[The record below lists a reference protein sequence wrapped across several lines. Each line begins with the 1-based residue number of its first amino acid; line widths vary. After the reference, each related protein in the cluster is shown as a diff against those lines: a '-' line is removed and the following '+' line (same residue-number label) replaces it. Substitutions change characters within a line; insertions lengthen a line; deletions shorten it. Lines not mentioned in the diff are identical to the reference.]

1 MRDFERT
8 LKAFQTE
15 MECSVSSRALYETYV
30 YETYVMPYINE
41 VARKH
46 NLEIEHAKKA
56 EYHRGYVDGTN
67 QRKTETWQLD
77 HDRAEVLARLVN
89 SNLESGSAMRS
100 LCFVLG
106 VDWNSDNTTR
116 SLGKMK
122 ARLAYLL
129 GGAVEDSKL
138 QKSPNFANADTI
150 IELSDDYADLV
161 AERDSILDL
170 LKDAAKE
177 YKELLDKY
185 LSAPWE
191 TMQPMDDEHM
201 NKLGWMRALDRDGKP
216 ICMGD
221 VLQQV
226 CVKRPFDVY
235 RMSFRKG
242 YEPNVGDKNSFMV
255 KASMCTHVTKADP
268 IEQAIKDLTI
278 GSITEVEAIE
288 RIRGLVN
295 G

>member
-1 MRDFERT
+1 MKDFERT

-106 VDWNSDNTTR
+106 VDWSSDNTTR
-116 SLGKMK
+116 SLGEMK

-138 QKSPNFANADTI
+138 QKATNLEDGEDREDSNMTNSTDCGELEATIAELREKVKNQRKYLAENATQHNYAL
-150 IELSDDYADLV
+150 ELKLHK
-161 AERDSILDL
+161 AERDNRMYRAMLNDAATEYKKLKHDRDL
-170 LKDAAKE
+170 LMKTLKKVTYDARRLVE
-177 YKELLDKY
+177 HIFG
-185 LSAPWE
+185 
-191 TMQPMDDEHM
+191 DE
-201 NKLGWMRALDRDGKP
+201 
-216 ICMGD
+216 
-221 VLQQV
+221 
-226 CVKRPFDVY
+226 
-235 RMSFRKG
+235 S
-242 YEPNVGDKNSFMV
+242 
-255 KASMCTHVTKADP
+255 
-268 IEQAIKDLTI
+268 
-278 GSITEVEAIE
+278 
-288 RIRGLVN
+288 
-295 G
+295 